1 MYLLLP
7 RFVVQAGPLYEILEQ
22 YSKKEN
28 MIVDQ
33 CINQKKSV
41 MNMR

>member
-33 CINQKKSV
+33 CINQKKTV
-41 MNMR
+41 LTMK